1 MYIPERII
9 SDYLSGLANVAVA
22 FLFGSQLGGNVHP
35 ESDVD
40 IAILFTS
47 GNVPTNDMQLA
58 LKDRL
63 SRILK
68 SEADV
73 VVLNNASPII
83 KMQVLKNGKKII
95 ERDRRAYV
103 HFFVRTVNEYDDLKR
118 VRAINENNILKGRI
132 YG

>member
-1 MYIPERII
+1 MNIPERKI
-9 SDYLSGLANVAVA
+9 SDYISGLENVAVA
-22 FLFGSQLGGNVHP
+22 FLFGSQLSGNVHP

-47 GNVPTNDMQLA
+47 GNVPTNDMQLD

-95 ERDRRAYV
+95 ELDRRAYV
-103 HFFVRTVNEYDDLKR
+103 HFFVRTINEYDDLKR

-132 YG
+132 YD